1 MHRWTIKLITSLI
14 DSNLTVYGT
23 LSGIN
28 VALTVLQHH
37 SSTAR
42 LLIISTFSVTWL
54 GAVYIHITFSVLI
67 LKLIWILGHNWLIIW
82 MSAPIRLSR
91 FLGSSSW
98 LSSWIVS
105 WIVNKTILRNVLHQ
119 RIIVRI
125 ISRINYSTSMWTLT
139 DLIMM
144 LWSFNLNLLKLFME
158 F

>member
-1 MHRWTIKLITSLI
+1 MHGRTIKLITSLI

-54 GAVYIHITFSVLI
+54 GAVYIHTSFSVLI
-67 LKLIWILGHNWLIIW
+67 LKLRRILGHNWLIIC
-82 MSAPIRLSR
+82 MSASIRLSR
-91 FLGSSSW
+91 FLGSSPW

-105 WIVNKTILRNVLHQ
+105 WIMNKTILRNVLHQ
-119 RIIVRI
+119 RIVMRIV
-125 ISRINYSTSMWTLT
+125 SRINYSTSMGTLT

-144 LWSFNLNLLKLFME
+144 LW
-158 F
+158 